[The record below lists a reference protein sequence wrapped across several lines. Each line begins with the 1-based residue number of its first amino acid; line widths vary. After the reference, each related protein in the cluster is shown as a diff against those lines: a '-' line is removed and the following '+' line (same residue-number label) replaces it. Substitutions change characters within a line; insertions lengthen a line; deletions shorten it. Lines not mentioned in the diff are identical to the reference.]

1 MIFYR
6 LSLDFSYVFFVSQ
19 LYQYA
24 GFKLTFVFSTYILSW
39 FLYLMSIFLTN
50 SKIDKVSDSFFLMA
64 VLSVFAPLTSLYGL
78 DVREIFPVIATISSY
93 TIVYFISTYWHSYTS
108 NYSFLVDGRL
118 ITITVSIV
126 SVLLFVVW
134 IFASGVISNANLNFS
149 KVYEF
154 RESNSKVL
162 NIGILSY
169 LNIWVT
175 KIFNIFA
182 IAFCLHK
189 KKYLLAAIFILL
201 QILFFSVLAVKSV
214 FFYPFLVVGIW
225 FYFKK
230 SNSSIVLP
238 FLLILV
244 IVLVNMSYWVFDDIR
259 PASMLIRRVFFVPA
273 ELTFVYFEFF
283 QDNLNVYWSNSILL
297 NFIDYPYDT
306 RLSNVIGNYVGT
318 GTNANN
324 GYISSGFAHA
334 GIFGVLI
341 YSVILGITLRILN
354 TLCNSGIPMWMA
366 IALTVVP
373 FRSLLVNSDLLV
385 TMMTHGLLLTVFL
398 IALLRTKNEIY

>member
-1 MIFYR
+1 MLISRCCLTDKFKQNELLGIATETLLMSITWTIFYDYTMNFKNNYIHKLKFISVMIFYR

-201 QILFFSVLAVKSV
+201 QILFFSVLV
-214 FFYPFLVVGIW
+214 
-225 FYFKK
+225 
-230 SNSSIVLP
+230 
-238 FLLILV
+238 
-244 IVLVNMSYWVFDDIR
+244 D
-259 PASMLIRRVFFVPA
+259 
-273 ELTFVYFEFF
+273 F
-283 QDNLNVYWSNSILL
+283 Q
-297 NFIDYPYDT
+297 
-306 RLSNVIGNYVGT
+306 
-318 GTNANN
+318 
-324 GYISSGFAHA
+324 
-334 GIFGVLI
+334 
-341 YSVILGITLRILN
+341 RI
-354 TLCNSGIPMWMA
+354 
-366 IALTVVP
+366 
-373 FRSLLVNSDLLV
+373 
-385 TMMTHGLLLTVFL
+385 
-398 IALLRTKNEIY
+398 